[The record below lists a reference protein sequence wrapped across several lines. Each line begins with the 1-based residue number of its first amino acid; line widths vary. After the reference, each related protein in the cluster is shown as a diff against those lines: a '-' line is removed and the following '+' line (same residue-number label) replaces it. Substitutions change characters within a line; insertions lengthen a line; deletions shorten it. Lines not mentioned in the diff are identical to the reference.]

1 MAGPTSN
8 PTEYEARNRALFADV
23 SRIVSGFFSDAR
35 TQLSR
40 LDRWAEKRILEEN
53 LAKAG
58 LVVESEDCV
67 EHAYQN
73 LIREIDTEARNG
85 IFLASPAAEAAQL
98 RTLSG
103 ESGISGRLHEHL
115 VTLAPLLFPDET
127 EHSNA
132 ELDLVWASLAARY
145 DRAHAEA
152 KVSQSIIARLLD
164 DDDAAQDMSDALR
177 ALFYAFHE
185 HTARGHGQLPSLL
198 SDQEAADLRTMVAE
212 LATRCGSYGDRV
224 RLISS
229 RSGGF

>member
-1 MAGPTSN
+1 MAGPISN
-8 PTEYEARNRALFADV
+8 PNEHEARNRAMFAEV
-23 SRIVSGFFSDAR
+23 ARIVSGFFMDAR

-40 LDRWAEKRILEEN
+40 LDRWAERRILDEN

-58 LVVESEDCV
+58 LVVEAEDAV

-103 ESGISGRLHEHL
+103 ESGISGRLHEH
-115 VTLAPLLFPDET
+115 VETLAPLLFPDET

-132 ELDLVWASLAARY
+132 ELDLVWASLSARY
-145 DRAHAEA
+145 DRASAEA
-152 KVSQSIIARLLD
+152 RVSQSIIARLLD
-164 DDDAAQDMSDALR
+164 DDDAAEDMSDALR
-177 ALFYAFHE
+177 ALFYAYHE
-185 HTARGHGQLPSLL
+185 HTARQHAGLPLLL
-198 SDQEAADLRTMVAE
+198 SDREAADLRTMVAE
-212 LATRCGSYGDRV
+212 LATRSGSYGERV

-229 RSGGF
+229 RSGG